1 MNNVGRDK
9 RLLGALVICICS
21 YDPVVCRPP
30 QHHQPISVRI
40 SETEF
45 NSKYYKVSSGKV
57 LVLNNQKFRVPGV
70 ELADR
75 EGSDVDAS
83 TISQRFL
90 GLGFEY
96 DLETDLTQVETL
108 DCFKRGKLLIEQKIN
123 NSVQ

>member
-9 RLLGALVICICS
+9 MLLGALVICICS
-21 YDPVVCRPP
+21 YDPQFCRPP
-30 QHHQPISVRI
+30 QHHPPISVTI

-57 LVLNNQKFRVPGV
+57 LVLNNKEFHVPGV

-83 TISQRFL
+83 TISQRFSE
-90 GLGFEY
+90 LGFEY

-108 DCFKRGKLLIEQKIN
+108 DCFKRGKLLIE
-123 NSVQ
+123 